1 MYQVVEMTD
10 EEKFEMYMKVPHEEL
25 VRMKIEEERILKMM
39 EKDKPMSFSDG
50 LIATR
55 LNKIIR
61 TTNDNSEM
69 SSISIETRDKTCFNF
84 TEDMYNQLLLMISNL
99 EKRTNNLEIKKS
111 NKHIRCDGYGNRSS
125 KRY

>member
-39 EKDKPMSFSDG
+39 EKDKPISFSDK
-50 LIATR
+50 LIATS
-55 LNKIIR
+55 LNKIVR
-61 TTNDNSEM
+61 TTNDNSET
-69 SSISIETRDKTCFNF
+69 SSISIDTRDETCFNF

-99 EKRTNNLEIKKS
+99 EKRTRNLEVKNKIKT
-111 NKHIRCDGYGNRSS
+111 
-125 KRY
+125 